1 VRVWRI
7 RPEAPEDAPAIGALV
22 TAAFESA
29 AHSDGTEAE
38 IVAGLRR
45 AGDLTLSLVAENE
58 AILGHIAFSPVFISD
73 GSDHWYGLAPVS
85 VTPDR
90 QSQGIGAALVRH
102 GLAELRSRAA
112 RGCVVLGDPAYY
124 GRFGFVADPALIYP
138 GVPDG
143 LFQRI
148 VLAGDAPHGTVQYAR
163 AFG

>member
-1 VRVWRI
+1 MSGWRI
-7 RPEAPEDAPAIGALV
+7 RPAAPDNAPAIGALV
-22 TAAFESA
+22 TAAFENA

-45 AGDLTLSLVAENE
+45 AGDLTLSLVAEDE
-58 AILGHIAFSPVFISD
+58 AILGHIAFSPVSISD
-73 GSDHWYGLAPVS
+73 GSGHWYGLAPVS

-90 QSQGIGAALVRH
+90 QSQGIGAGLVRH
-102 GLAELRSRAA
+102 GLAELRSMGA

-124 GRFGFVADPALIYP
+124 GRFGFVADPTLTYP
-138 GVPDG
+138 GVPEG

-148 VLAGDAPHGTVQYAR
+148 VFGGDAPRGTVRY